1 MASPGKRTALTTAEK
16 IEILEQLKN
25 GQSKKAVAEKR
36 KIAVRTVQ
44 KISKD
49 EEQIRQLAAEGVSA

>member
-36 KIAVRTVQ
+36 KIAARTVQ
-44 KISKD
+44 KISK
-49 EEQIRQLAAEGVSA
+49 VSKKSLP